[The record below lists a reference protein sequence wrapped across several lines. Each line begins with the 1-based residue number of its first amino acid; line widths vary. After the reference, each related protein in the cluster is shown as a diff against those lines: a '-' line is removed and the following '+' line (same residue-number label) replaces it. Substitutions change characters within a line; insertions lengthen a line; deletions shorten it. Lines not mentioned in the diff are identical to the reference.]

1 MYVDLKFNIAA
12 YPNNCILTH
21 LLLLTTHLSFFTLN
35 NLNTTKM
42 HSEKLNFVNVK
53 FKFAFYE
60 RQILSYYGF
69 EVDFKNDAVLRRF
82 SA

>member
-1 MYVDLKFNIAA
+1 
-12 YPNNCILTH
+12 
-21 LLLLTTHLSFFTLN
+21 
-35 NLNTTKM
+35 M

-53 FKFAFYE
+53 FKFAFYQYE

>member
-1 MYVDLKFNIAA
+1 
-12 YPNNCILTH
+12 
-21 LLLLTTHLSFFTLN
+21 
-35 NLNTTKM
+35 M

-60 RQILSYYGF
+60 SYYGF

>member
-1 MYVDLKFNIAA
+1 
-12 YPNNCILTH
+12 
-21 LLLLTTHLSFFTLN
+21 
-35 NLNTTKM
+35 M

-69 EVDFKNDAVLRRF
+69 EVDFKNDAVLRRI
-82 SA
+82 SAYQYRLC